1 VRDGKVGNSMKSVS
15 VYLDLVFLTNVLF
28 DAAMLMVTA
37 GIRRT
42 HIRYWR
48 IIVASIVGALYTI
61 LMFFP
66 AFSLLFAVFFKIGFS
81 FILVY
86 IAFGFRSLQHYLRN
100 IGMFYLIHF
109 ATAGSVFAVHYLL
122 LSSGE
127 IMSGILL
134 SPSGATAFA
143 VESGLW
149 MAFPVFIGSLFFFR
163 SVFKSS
169 LRTEALTSFTAD
181 VRVEIDDT
189 IRCCKGLI
197 DTGNQMYDPLTRT
210 PVMVM
215 DCEQWQ
221 DSLPE
226 IWVKRI
232 RSNEVDLILSNMDK
246 GEYVWNDRLRLIPY
260 RGINRGTQFMLAL
273 KPDKV
278 VITINQT
285 TYETKKVLIALAGE
299 KLSNNGSYQALVH
312 PMLLE
317 KH

>member
-1 VRDGKVGNSMKSVS
+1 MKSVS
-15 VYLDLVFLTNVLF
+15 VYLDLIFLTNVLF

-42 HIRYWR
+42 EIRYWR
-48 IIVASIVGALYTI
+48 IFTASIVGALYTI

-66 AFSLLFAVFFKIGFS
+66 AFSLLFTVIFKIGFS
-81 FILVY
+81 LMLVY
-86 IAFGFRSLQHYLRN
+86 IAFGFRSLQYYMRN
-100 IGMFYLIHF
+100 VGMFYLIHF

-127 IMSGILL
+127 MMSGILL
-134 SPSGATAFA
+134 SPSGSTAFA

-149 MAFPVFIGSLFFFR
+149 MAVPVFIGSLYFFR

-169 LRTEALTSFTAD
+169 LRTEAITTYTAD
-181 VRVEIDDT
+181 VRVEIDET

-197 DTGNQMYDPLTRT
+197 DTGNQLYDPLTRT

-226 IWVKRI
+226 MWIRRI
-232 RSNEVDLILSNMDK
+232 RSNEVDLIISDMDEK
-246 GEYVWNDRLRLIPY
+246 EFVWSDRLRLIPY

-278 VITINQT
+278 VITIHQK
-285 TYETKKVLIALAGE
+285 TYEPKKVLIALDGG
-299 KLSNNGSYQALVH
+299 KLSANGSYQALVH
-312 PMLLE
+312 PMLIE
-317 KH
+317 

>member
-1 VRDGKVGNSMKSVS
+1 MRDGKVGTLMKSVS
-15 VYLDLVFLTNVLF
+15 VYLDLIFLTNVLF

-37 GIRRT
+37 GVRRT
-42 HIRYWR
+42 PIRYWR
-48 IIVASIVGALYTI
+48 IIVASMVGALYTI

-66 AFSLLFAVFFKIGFS
+66 AFSLLFTVFFKIGFS

-86 IAFGFRSLQHYLRN
+86 IAFGFGSLQHYLRN

-134 SPSGATAFA
+134 TPSGTTAFA

-149 MAFPVFIGSLFFFR
+149 MAIPVFALSLFFFR

-169 LRTEALTSFTAD
+169 LRTEALTSYTAE

-189 IRCCKGLI
+189 ITCCKGLI
-197 DTGNQMYDPLTRT
+197 DTGNQLYDPLTRT

-215 DCEQWQ
+215 ECEQWQ

-226 IWVKRI
+226 MWVRRI
-232 RSNEVDLILSNMDK
+232 RSNEVDLIISDMEE
-246 GEYVWNDRLRLIPY
+246 GECIWNDRLRLIPY

-278 VITINQT
+278 VITIHQT
-285 TYETKKVLIALAGE
+285 TYETKKVLIALDGG
-299 KLSNNGSYQALVH
+299 KLSANGSYQALVH
-312 PMLLE
+312 PMLVQSS
-317 KH
+317 